1 MIKIENIVKTFHDG
15 DKDIEILKDISLLI
29 KTGDKV
35 AIVGASG
42 SGKSTFLSIIS
53 GLDRPTSGKVII
65 DGVDI
70 NTLSEKDLAV
80 FRNEKVSIIFQ
91 SFELVQFFTAYENIM
106 LPLSIRNK
114 KDVALIDNII
124 EDVGLSHRKDNM
136 PSTLSG
142 GEQQRVAIARAIA
155 SGSEIVFAD
164 EPTGNLDAITG
175 KKILDTLLKIVSDT
189 KKTFIIITH
198 DMNIANQMDFIYNM
212 ADGKL
217 TKLTKLNTN

>member
-217 TKLTKLNTN
+217 TKLNTN